1 MMFPKMRRIRQ
12 QLGKQE
18 CINILEH
25 GTHGVLAVSGTCGY
39 PYAVPMSYVYA
50 DGKIIF
56 HSALSGHKVESIR
69 RDAKASFCVVAE
81 DEVIASEYTT
91 AYKSVIAF
99 GLLSFLSGDEK
110 RKAANLLALKYNPS
124 ASTSSRDEYIDSLFD
139 KMCIFSLSIEHLS
152 GKEGLENLK
161 KRNPQE
167 ASPLG

>member
-1 MMFPKMRRIRQ
+1 MALKIA
-12 QLGKQE
+12 
-18 CINILEH
+18 I
-25 GTHGVLAVSGTCGY
+25 
-39 PYAVPMSYVYA
+39 
-50 DGKIIF
+50 IIF
-56 HSALSGHKVESIR
+56 LLL
-69 RDAKASFCVVAE
+69 CVVGAGIVAGIFFGLFGDEFEITKE
-81 DEVIASEYTT
+81 DLKIEASNSVVVDANGAVIAN
-91 AYKSVIAF
+91 
-99 GLLSFLSGDEK
+99 LSGDEK